1 MVLIINPHHMGFNRL
16 KTKRGQWCTQ
26 RELIDLFLH
35 PRALKIFSLR
45 GFVRPKFFNMEY
57 INFPFFQSDFKRYV
71 KEFFYPSYGPI
82 LMGSSFFLEISDPLF
97 T

>member
-35 PRALKIFSLR
+35 NDVGARKIIETSFS
-45 GFVRPKFFNMEY
+45 
-57 INFPFFQSDFKRYV
+57 
-71 KEFFYPSYGPI
+71 I
-82 LMGSSFFLEISDPLF
+82 LVVVDGKLDVVHL
-97 T
+97 